1 MAGLQRWLAG
11 VAVERHQMLAE
22 LCEIEESVNASQA
35 VIARD
40 VVSLTQAGVFFFWTG
55 LDWTGLAC

>member
-1 MAGLQRWLAG
+1 VAGLQRWLAG

-55 LDWTGLAC
+55 LAC